1 MSRQSAELHI
11 PVKEPEFEAVMII
24 TPARSA
30 SDDLRFAKAGACE
43 ITFVEPED
51 DDQAILSVQDVQ
63 EYYQRFREMRAESE
77 AMDRELIDRI
87 ERVLEANDGRI

>member
-1 MSRQSAELHI
+1 MKNQAELTAELTI
-11 PVKEPEFEAVMII
+11 KKF
-24 TPARSA
+24 TGSPAHRDVSA
-30 SDDLRFAKAGACE
+30 FDALQFAKAGACE

-51 DDQAILSVQDVQ
+51 DDQKILSVQDVQ
-63 EYYQRFREMRAESE
+63 EYYERLREMRAESE